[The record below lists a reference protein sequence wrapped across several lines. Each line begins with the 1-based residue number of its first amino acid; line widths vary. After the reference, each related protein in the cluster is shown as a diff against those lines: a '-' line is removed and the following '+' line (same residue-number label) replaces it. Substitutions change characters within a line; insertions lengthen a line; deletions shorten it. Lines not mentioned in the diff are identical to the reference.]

1 MYFWEAYRLMAKPS
15 PKLEWCIVRLGDDMN
30 WWVAEISD
38 SVRWDVDGLSIIDP
52 RQLAHILDL
61 LDPLREYGFQA
72 DIFETAF
79 IPFIIKETL
88 PGNKVKLVRAHE
100 SLLESEEKLFAL
112 PDQVDEEKGPYA
124 DLLDHVTKLRV
135 KFLNDALDFDKHL
148 TVDDLEEEIRED
160 HHNAFLEGRA
170 LHAFQEII
178 DILEYVPAG
187 FEVDEE
193 AEETLD
199 PAAKKKGEEDAAEDI
214 PEVEDENIEEDETMK
229 WDEDEDKDK
238 DKEEPEGGEPP
249 EDEKTEDLDALDD
262 DEDEDE
268 EDDDEDEEDED
279 GEVRKKKSKSSAKR
293 PPAKKSGK
301 KK

>member
-1 MYFWEAYRLMAKPS
+1 MPKPS
-15 PKLEWCIVRLGDDMN
+15 PKLEWCVVRLGDDLN
-30 WWVAEISD
+30 WWVSEISD

-72 DIFETAF
+72 DTFEAAF
-79 IPFIIKETL
+79 LPFIIKEAL
-88 PGNKVKLVRAHE
+88 PGNKVKLIRAHE

-124 DLLDHVTKLRV
+124 DLLDHITKLRV
-135 KFLNDALDFDKHL
+135 KFLNDAIDFDKHL

-170 LHAFQEII
+170 LHAFQEIT

-193 AEETLD
+193 AEESHD
-199 PAAKKKGEEDAAEDI
+199 EPGSKKKGEEEAAEDI
-214 PEVEDENIEEDETMK
+214 PEVEDENIVEDETMK
-229 WDEDEDKDK
+229 WDEDDDK
-238 DKEEPEGGEPP
+238 DKEKEEGEEGPGP
-249 EDEKTEDLDALDD
+249 GDEKIEDLDALDD
-262 DEDEDE
+262 DEEEDDDKDK
-268 EDDDEDEEDED
+268 DDDEDEDDEDEDED
-279 GEVRKKKSKSSAKR
+279 GERKKPKSSAKH
-293 PPAKKSGK
+293 PAPKKSGK

>member
-1 MYFWEAYRLMAKPS
+1 MSKPS
-15 PKLEWCIVRLGDDMN
+15 PKLEWCIVRLGEDLN

-72 DIFETAF
+72 DVFESAF
-79 IPFIIKETL
+79 IPFVIKETL

-100 SLLESEEKLFAL
+100 LLLESEEKLFAL

-124 DLLDHVTKLRV
+124 DLLDHITKLRV
-135 KFLNDALDFDKHL
+135 KFLNDAIDFDKHL

-170 LHAFQEII
+170 LHAFQEIT
-178 DILEYVPAG
+178 DILEYVPMG

-193 AEETLD
+193 AEEAHD
-199 PAAKKKGEEDAAEDI
+199 PTAKKKGEEDAAEDI

-229 WDEDEDKDK
+229 WDDEDEEK
-238 DKEEPEGGEPP
+238 DKEEPEGEP
-249 EDEKTEDLDALDD
+249 EGGEKTEDLDALADDEEEDDEDKDEEEDEED
-262 DEDEDE
+262 DEDED
-268 EDDDEDEEDED
+268 DD
-279 GEVRKKKSKSSAKR
+279 GGKKKSKSSIKH
-293 PPAKKSGK
+293 PPAKKGGK